1 MKRIPGILVL
11 LVLMLTM
18 AATAETVDE
27 IIAKNIEA
35 KGGLEALQAIE
46 TLQATGKLAMQGMEI
61 PFVMYNQRPKSFRM
75 DMTMQGMSMVQA
87 FDGEIAW
94 TINPFVGPEA
104 REMSPLESQSTEMQA
119 DIDGFL
125 LNYKEKG
132 YTVDLIG
139 TEDMEG
145 TEVYHLEV
153 GVNDSVQIQMF
164 LDTEYYLELK
174 MTFEFSFEGNKFSTD
189 IFLADYKEVGG
200 VLMPYTMEMK
210 GMQGGGQMVV
220 DSIAVN
226 VELEE
231 SLFTMPAVK
240 EEPPAKD
247 GE

>member
-11 LVLMLTM
+11 AVLMLTM

-46 TLQATGKLAMQGMEI
+46 SLQSNGKLTMQGMEI
-61 PFVMYNQRPKSFRM
+61 PFVMYNQRPNSFRM

-87 FDGEIAW
+87 FDGETAW
-94 TINPFVGPEA
+94 TINPFLSKEA
-104 REMSPLESQSTEMQA
+104 REMSALEAQNTELQA

-139 TEDMEG
+139 KEDMEG

-153 GVNDSVQIQMF
+153 GINDTVQIQMF

-174 MTFEFSFEGNKFSTD
+174 MTFEFSFEGKKFSTD
-189 IFLADYKEVGG
+189 IFFADYKEVGG
-200 VLMPYTMEMK
+200 VLMPHTMEMK
-210 GMQGGGQMVV
+210 GMQGGGQMIV
-220 DSIAVN
+220 DSVAVN

-231 SLFTMPAVK
+231 SLFTMPVVK
-240 EEPPAKD
+240 EEPPAKE